1 MMKTINNNQR
11 IKYLCFVVVT
21 LFFFSCNHPK
31 IISDETLSFLKEKLQ
46 STNIYIT
53 RGVYAQTDKK
63 KVKYLEVEIINSKF
77 IKNLNERELKVN
89 LSALAT
95 VVYRNM
101 PLEFKEKYNVIQF
114 KLIQNGSEKTLKYPM
129 NEILI
134 VNEGLETIRKF
145 NDFYNKGDFNDIIQV
160 FTTGIIEKHGDEIP
174 DFLQDLYKS
183 SGKIKDWI
191 YVGYEHS
198 ESANKEVSI
207 FIEYEFDSMIK
218 YVPFGFKL
226 NEMDSTKI
234 NSIKL

>member
-1 MMKTINNNQR
+1 MMKAINKNQR
-11 IKYLCFVVVT
+11 IKYLCFMLVA
-21 LFFFSCNHPK
+21 LFFFSCDHSK
-31 IISDETLSFLKEKLQ
+31 IISDETISFLKEELQ

-114 KLIQNGSEKTLKYPM
+114 KLVQKSSEKTLKYPL

-134 VNEGLETIRKF
+134 VNEGLETIKKF
-145 NDFYNKGDFNDIIQV
+145 NDFYNKGDFENIIQV
-160 FTTGIIEKHGDEIP
+160 FNSSIIEKHGDEIP
-174 DFLQDLYKS
+174 DFLNDLYES

-198 ESANKEVSI
+198 ESVSKEVSI
-207 FIEYEFDSMIK
+207 LIEYEFDSMIK

-226 NEMDSTKI
+226 DEMDSNKI
-234 NSIKL
+234 NSITL